1 MATIDPSIAM
11 GYKPVQIE
19 NPINQMAAYSQ
30 LQGAQNQNA
39 LAQYQLSAAQRADEA
54 TNIQNQLYAKHYDPT
69 TGRVNTQ
76 GLYGDLA
83 KSPVTAGLIPKLQA
97 QEAELKYKQDQGK
110 KIVSEISKLNFETG
124 SKIFSAAQ
132 DELKQIDP
140 RSPDAAAQY
149 LAYRKRLYANPEL
162 ADFFNK
168 TGLTEQATNAQVMQA
183 IKTPQGLADAILK
196 SMTTAD
202 QFQKILQDRE
212 QLKVSQGQ
220 LGVAQG
226 NLGVS
231 QQRLQLEQNK
241 EKRDLTMGAIPA
253 GYRLNKDTNELEAIP
268 GGPTTVALPPK
279 EKQKREA
286 TYPKATSAIKAFEN
300 TSDDL
305 IKDLA
310 ELRNHPGLSSI
321 TGIAAGR
328 LPGVTKEG
336 RAAQALY
343 DKIVAR
349 GGFQA
354 LTDLKAAGGTLGAV
368 SNQEG
373 TQLKDS
379 YAAINR
385 TQDAADVRKALDQA
399 LANTQR
405 SKDRV
410 REEYESTY
418 EYRNTV
424 PRSSTASS
432 AAPATPN
439 AATVNI
445 KSNAEYDALPSGT
458 IFVDPNGQ
466 QRRKP

>member
-11 GYKPVQIE
+11 GYKPIQID
-19 NPINQMAAYSQ
+19 NPMNQLAAMSQ
-30 LQGAQNQNA
+30 IQNAQNQNA
-39 LAQYQLSAAQRADEA
+39 LAQYQLSSAQRTDEA
-54 TNIQNQLYAKHYDPT
+54 TNLKNQIYARRYNPE
-69 TGRVNTQ
+69 TGQVDTK
-76 GLYGDLA
+76 GLYSDLA
-83 KSPVTAGLIPKLQA
+83 QNPVTAGLIPDLIAKETKL
-97 QEAELKYKQDQGK
+97 EHERKQNEH
-110 KIVSEISKLNFETG
+110 IVSQIKKLDFETG
-124 SKIFSAAQ
+124 TKIFSEAQ
-132 DELKQIDP
+132 NELKQIDP
-140 RSPDAAAQY
+140 RSPDAPAQF
-149 LAYRKRLYANPEL
+149 LAYRERLYANPAL
-162 ADFFNK
+162 KDYFAS
-168 TGLTEQATNAQVMQA
+168 TGITKKATDEQVRQA
-183 IKTPQGLADAILK
+183 IKTPQGLSDLIIKA
-196 SMTTAD
+196 MTSTD
-202 QFQKILQDRE
+202 QFQKILHDRE
-212 QLKVSQGQ
+212 QLKVSQG
-220 LGVAQG
+220 
-226 NLGVS
+226 NLGVN
-231 QQRLQLEQNK
+231 QQQLKLAEAKALREQ
-241 EKRDLTMGAIPA
+241 TMGVIPA

-286 TYPKATSAIKAFEN
+286 IYPKATSAIKAFEN

-310 ELRNHPGLSSI
+310 ELRDHPGLSSI

-385 TQDAADVRKALDQA
+385 TQDAADVKKALDQA

-405 SKDRV
+405 SKERV
-410 REEYESTY
+410 REEYDTTY

-424 PRSSTASS
+424 PRSS
-432 AAPATPN
+432 AAPNQT
-439 AATVNI
+439 
-445 KSNAEYDALPSGT
+445 KSGG
-458 IFVDPNGQ
+458 VDTSNPLL
-466 QRRKP
+466 K

>member
-11 GYKPVQIE
+11 GYKPIQIE
-19 NPINQMAAYSQ
+19 SPLNQMAALSQ
-30 LQGAQNQNA
+30 IQGAQNQNA
-39 LAQYQLSAAQRADEA
+39 LAQYQLSAAKRTDEK
-54 TNIQNQLYAKHYDPT
+54 TNFLNESIAKNTDLKTGKINQLGVYS
-69 TGRVNTQ
+69 
-76 GLYGDLA
+76 DLA
-83 KSPVTAGLIPKLQA
+83 SGGFGSAIPELQTKFTDIEHKQNVNKEVVSRTAGLDFKQKLDKQNKA
-97 QEAELKYKQDQGK
+97 LAAIAALDTPEA
-110 KIVSEISKLNFETG
+110 
-124 SKIFSAAQ
+124 A
-132 DELKQIDP
+132 
-140 RSPDAAAQY
+140 
-149 LAYRKRLYANPEL
+149 L
-162 ADFFNK
+162 ADINK
-168 TGLTEQATNAQVMQA
+168 H
-183 IKTPQGLADAILK
+183 LADGEIDQNQADKLRASIASEPNFRNWQK
-196 SMTTAD
+196 TTLLNVLDA
-202 QFQKILQDRE
+202 KDRLVTEETARANLVREKNAAE
-212 QLKVSQGQ
+212 QLGVSKGQ

-226 NLGVS
+226 NLGVN
-231 QQRLQLEQNK
+231 QQQLKLAQDK
-241 EKRDLTMGAIPA
+241 ALRDQTIGTIPA
-253 GYRLNKDTNELEAIP
+253 GYRLNKETNELEAIP

-286 TYPKATSAIKAFEN
+286 IYPKATSAIKAFEN

-385 TQDAADVRKALDQA
+385 TQDAEDVRKALDQA

-410 REEYESTY
+410 REEYDTTY

-424 PRSSTASS
+424 PRSSV
-432 AAPATPN
+432 APAG
-439 AATVNI
+439 A
-445 KSNAEYDALPSGT
+445 KPSLND
-458 IFVDPNGQ
+458 IFNTQP
-466 QRRKP
+466 K

>member
-11 GYKPVQIE
+11 GYKPIQIE
-19 NPINQMAAYSQ
+19 NPMNQLAAYSQ
-30 LQGAQNQNA
+30 IQGAQNQNA
-39 LAQYQLSAAQRADEA
+39 LAQYQLASAQRTDEA
-54 TNIQNQLYAKHYDPT
+54 TNLKNQLYAKNYNPE
-69 TGRVNTQ
+69 TGEINTR
-76 GLYGDLA
+76 GLYSDLA
-83 KSPVTAGLIPKLQA
+83 RNPVTAGLIPELKA
-97 QEAELKYKQDQGK
+97 KEADLKYKQDQGK

-140 RSPDAAAQY
+140 RNPNAPAQY

-162 ADFFNK
+162 ADFFSK

-183 IKTPQGLADAILK
+183 IQTPQGLADTILK

-231 QQRLQLEQNK
+231 QQRLKLDQDKTLREQ
-241 EKRDLTMGAIPA
+241 TMGTIPA

-268 GGPTTVALPPK
+268 GGPTTVPLAPK
-279 EKQKREA
+279 DKQKREA
-286 TYPKATSAIKAFEN
+286 AYPKATSALKAFDD
-300 TSDDL
+300 TSNSL

-310 ELRNHPGLSSI
+310 ELRDHPGLSSI

-336 RAAQALY
+336 REAQALY

-379 YAAINR
+379 WAAINR
-385 TQDAADVRKALDQA
+385 TQDASSVKKALDQA
-399 LANTQR
+399 LATVQT
-405 SKDRV
+405 SKDRI
-410 REEYESTY
+410 RDEYDLTY

-424 PRSSTASS
+424 PRSN
-432 AAPATPN
+432 AAPPAAPN
-439 AATVNI
+439 QTKSGATV
-445 KSNAEYDALPSGT
+445 SNW
-458 IFVDPNGQ
+458 
-466 QRRKP
+466 

>member
-39 LAQYQLSAAQRADEA
+39 LAQYQLSAAQRADES

-162 ADFFNK
+162 ADFFSK

-226 NLGVS
+226 NLGVNQQQLQLA
-231 QQRLQLEQNK
+231 QQRLANETNPVLQGELAAAKKRAEENVKFETQGRIDIAANRKALKQAGYDPITGEDDITKLIEQSTGGYLGKGLDIGARVFGSATEGSKALAQLEQKGNAITFGLLNGK
-241 EKRDLTMGAIPA
+241 LGAGISTSDRQFIEALVSRISDGTLPVED
-253 GYRLNKDTNELEAIP
+253 RLA
-268 GGPTTVALPPK
+268 AW
-279 EKQKREA
+279 
-286 TYPKATSAIKAFEN
+286 TSA
-300 TSDDL
+300 
-305 IKDLA
+305 KDMM
-310 ELRNHPGLSSI
+310 R
-321 TGIAAGR
+321 
-328 LPGVTKEG
+328 
-336 RAAQALY
+336 
-343 DKIVAR
+343 
-349 GGFQA
+349 
-354 LTDLKAAGGTLGAV
+354 TLGMV
-368 SNQEG
+368 EPPTKSG
-373 TQLKDS
+373 SPK
-379 YAAINR
+379 
-385 TQDAADVRKALDQA
+385 
-399 LANTQR
+399 
-405 SKDRV
+405 
-410 REEYESTY
+410 
-418 EYRNTV
+418 
-424 PRSSTASS
+424 PS
-432 AAPATPN
+432 AAPSNQTKSG
-439 AATVNI
+439 ATV
-445 KSNAEYDALPSGT
+445 SNW
-458 IFVDPNGQ
+458 
-466 QRRKP
+466 